1 MRLSDVP
8 SEIDRSYGFPIAHDT
23 LRTRFGSIRV
33 AVPDGS
39 DRTLTGLL
47 DTCSEC
53 GFEERYATPA
63 ALRSTLLC
71 CADVD
76 HVGRVEYDDRGG
88 NPARGGGEQVSF

>member
-1 MRLSDVP
+1 
-8 SEIDRSYGFPIAHDT
+8 
-23 LRTRFGSIRV
+23 
-33 AVPDGS
+33 
-39 DRTLTGLL
+39 L

-76 HVGRVEYDDRGG
+76 HVGRVEYDDRSG